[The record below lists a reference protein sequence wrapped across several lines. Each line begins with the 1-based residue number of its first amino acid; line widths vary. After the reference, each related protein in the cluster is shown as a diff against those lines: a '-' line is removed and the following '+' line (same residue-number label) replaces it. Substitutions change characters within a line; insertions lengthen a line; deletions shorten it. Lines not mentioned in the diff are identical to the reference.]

1 MNHSEW
7 LKYMCMIINDKL
19 IKIKSRKEFTTINIF
34 NMLRVLIYDNL
45 LIY

>member
-19 IKIKSRKEFTTINIF
+19 IKIKSRKEFTTIF